1 MKHNPFK
8 KTTFRSPVVAS
19 ELRFGNGGLAGT
31 RERAIASNGE
41 LNASSKADLLA
52 QIANLMAVASNQGV
66 ITDETANTRQAVAAQ
81 RRDAL
86 IAAFSSKDAHAELGE
101 VFAEELYLAANRE
114 GFARRFL
121 ARQQLSQGQIPQVR
135 LRMKNVAG
143 VISTSPSKTQT
154 QIMRDNVHYPTE
166 FYITA
171 RPFVEK
177 REIDQSTADVL
188 EEKYI
193 EALEGIMV
201 AEDRVLYKM
210 VKDTIGLENNMTTM
224 VGTLN
229 PSNLSTM
236 RNQVTRWNIPSAN
249 LLIANDLWS
258 DIVADTGFQAIIDP
272 VSKHE
277 LLLTGQ
283 LGTILGMTIFSDAYR
298 HPQHKVLSAGD
309 LIIFGSAENLG
320 QYTDRGGV
328 DSQPIDSAIEGVPGR
343 GWMLQETLS
352 MIIANARAVA
362 FGNRK

>member
-1 MKHNPFK
+1 MKKNPFK
-8 KTTFRSPVVAS
+8 KTTFRSAVAAS
-19 ELRFGNGGLAGT
+19 ELRFGD
-31 RERAIASNGE
+31 RSERAVGGNGE
-41 LNASSKADLLA
+41 LNASSKADLIK
-52 QIANLMAVASNQGV
+52 QIAQLMEVAGRQGV
-66 ITDETANTRQAVAAQ
+66 VTDEVANVRESRVQE
-81 RRDAL
+81 RREAL
-86 IAAFSSKDAHAELGE
+86 TAAFASKDAHAELGE
-101 VFAEELYLAANRE
+101 VLAEELYLAANRE

-121 ARQQLSQGQIPQVR
+121 ARQQLGQGQIPQVR

-143 VISTSPSKTQT
+143 VVASSPSKTQT
-154 QIMRDNVHYPTE
+154 QIMRDNMHFPTE

-177 REIDQSTADVL
+177 REIDQSTGDVM

-201 AEDRVLYKM
+201 AEDRVLYNM
-210 VKDTIGLENNMTTM
+210 VKATIGMENNATTM

-229 PSNLSTM
+229 PTNLSVL

-249 LLIANDLWS
+249 LLIANDLWN
-258 DIVADTGFQAIIDP
+258 DIVADAGFQAIIDP

-298 HPQHKVLSAGD
+298 HQQHKVLNAGD
-309 LIIFGSAENLG
+309 LIVFGAAENLG

-328 DSQPIDSAIEGVPGR
+328 DAQPIDSAIEGVPGR
-343 GWMLQETLS
+343 GWMLQESIS
-352 MIIANARAVA
+352 MVLANARAVA
-362 FGNRK
+362 YGNRK